1 MKSVITEELKKVF
14 FKSFIFDKMN
24 NLEKD
29 DENLLTEHA
38 ETFEKGECV
47 YSEKSF
53 KRAVGIIVD
62 GKVRVTTV
70 NKENSIVLKDMGKTD
85 VFGAAAVFSDSDG
98 YVSEIYA
105 KTACTVVFV
114 SEEKLRYLFSK
125 YPESAINYIS
135 FLSSKITYL
144 NSRISELS
152 AKGADAKI
160 LDYMTKKADENGFV
174 SIPKNMS
181 LLAKSLGIGRSSL
194 YRAFDALEN
203 DGFII
208 RNNDKWKITKEK

>member
-1 MKSVITEELKKVF
+1 MKSVITEELRKVF
-14 FKSFIFDKMN
+14 FESFIFGKTKD
-24 NLEKD
+24 LVKD
-29 DENLLTEHA
+29 DVDLLVENA
-38 ETFEKGECV
+38 ETFGKGECV
-47 YSEKSF
+47 YSEKNF

-70 NKENSIVLKDMGKTD
+70 NKENGIVLKDMGKTD
-85 VFGAAAVFSDSDG
+85 VFGAAAVFSDSDD

-152 AKGADAKI
+152 AKGADAKL

-194 YRAFDALEN
+194 YRAFDTLEN
-203 DGFII
+203 DGFITK
-208 RNNDKWKITKEK
+208 NSGKWKITKEK

>member
-1 MKSVITEELKKVF
+1 MKSVITEELRKVF
-14 FKSFIFDKMN
+14 FESFIFGKTKD
-24 NLEKD
+24 LVKD
-29 DENLLTEHA
+29 DGDLLVENA
-38 ETFEKGECV
+38 ETFGKGECV

-53 KRAVGIIVD
+53 KRALGVIVD

-70 NKENSIVLKDMGKTD
+70 NKDSGIVLKDMGKTD

-135 FLSSKITYL
+135 FLYTYIIPHFTL
-144 NSRISELS
+144 KVN
-152 AKGADAKI
+152 
-160 LDYMTKKADENGFV
+160 TK
-174 SIPKNMS
+174 
-181 LLAKSLGIGRSSL
+181 L
-194 YRAFDALEN
+194 
-203 DGFII
+203 
-208 RNNDKWKITKEK
+208 